1 MSQQGASPYVPRMQP
16 SSRPDP
22 GSIDRREGFL
32 VGAVVGAA
40 LAART
45 ASTRDPAAIRAQ
57 LVEGEVIPLAPPAGR
72 RRAAI
77 ALADELLVE
86 LTGGGVDLHRL
97 AGRWMAWAEQ
107 DGFEAD
113 AVLVA
118 ALDHLREFD
127 APPTTLASGSVAAL
141 AAALPAAL
149 AGGSPRGMVA
159 GAYHVARM
167 LDPAETTALATVAVV
182 VAAATLLEGRRD
194 FVADV
199 VAALRANDAP
209 DPVLDAMRT
218 IPRDPRTA
226 PHVPRGDAPDLLAAV
241 TWLLWTVYHRP
252 RGVEVMREM
261 AIGGGIAPTVGA
273 LVGALFGARDGIESW
288 PEVWLNGA
296 GEDVERR
303 RMVAGRIGDQP

>member
-1 MSQQGASPYVPRMQP
+1 M
-16 SSRPDP
+16 
-22 GSIDRREGFL
+22 
-32 VGAVVGAA
+32 
-40 LAART
+40 
-45 ASTRDPAAIRAQ
+45 
-57 LVEGEVIPLAPPAGR
+57 
-72 RRAAI
+72 
-77 ALADELLVE
+77 
-86 LTGGGVDLHRL
+86 
-97 AGRWMAWAEQ
+97 
-107 DGFEAD
+107 
-113 AVLVA
+113 LVA

-127 APPTTLASGSVAAL
+127 APATMLPSGSVAAL

-149 AGGSPRGMVA
+149 AGGSPRAMVA

-218 IPRDPRTA
+218 IPRDPRTPPPV
-226 PHVPRGDAPDLLAAV
+226 PHGETPDPLATV
-241 TWLLWTVYHRP
+241 TWLLWAVYHRP

-273 LVGALFGARDGIESW
+273 LVGRGVWRAGWNRELAGCVDARGGGGCGTTEDG
-288 PEVWLNGA
+288 
-296 GEDVERR
+296 GE
-303 RMVAGRIGDQP
+303 GPKQPLSSKK

>member
-1 MSQQGASPYVPRMQP
+1 MSQEVTSPYVPRMQP
-16 SSRPDP
+16 SGGPEP
-22 GSIDRREGFL
+22 EIIDRRAGFL

-45 ASTRDPAAIRAQ
+45 ATTRDPATIRAQ
-57 LVEGEVIPLAPPAGR
+57 LADGEAMPLAPPAGR

-97 AGRWMAWAEQ
+97 ARRWVNWADQ

-113 AVLVA
+113 AALVA

-127 APPTTLASGSVAAL
+127 APATSLALGSVAAL
-141 AAALPAAL
+141 TAALPAAL
-149 AGGSPRGMVA
+149 AGGSPRGMVS

-182 VAAATLLEGRRD
+182 VAAAAFLEGRRD
-194 FVADV
+194 FIADV

-209 DPVLDAMRT
+209 DLVLDAMRT

-226 PHVPRGDAPDLLAAV
+226 PPVPDGENPDPLATV
-241 TWLLWTVYHRP
+241 TWLLWTGYHRP
-252 RGVEVMREM
+252 RGVDVLREM
-261 AIGGGIAPTVGA
+261 ALAGGIAPTAGA
-273 LVGALFGARDGIESW
+273 LAGGLFGARDGVERW
-288 PEVWLNGA
+288 PDAWLNGA
-296 GEDVERR
+296 GEDVARR
-303 RMVAGRIGDQP
+303 LSVARRLGNG

>member
-1 MSQQGASPYVPRMQP
+1 MQLSGGP
-16 SSRPDP
+16 EAEA
-22 GSIDRREGFL
+22 IDHREGFL

-40 LAART
+40 LVART
-45 ASTRDPAAIRAQ
+45 ASSCDPATIRGQ
-57 LVEGEVIPLAPPAGR
+57 LIDGELVPLAPPAGR
-72 RRAAI
+72 RRAAL

-86 LTGGGVDLHRL
+86 LTGAGVDLHRL
-97 AGRWMAWAEQ
+97 ARRWVDWAEQ

-113 AVLVA
+113 VVLVA

-127 APPTTLASGSVAAL
+127 APATTLPSGNVAAP

-182 VAAATLLEGRRD
+182 IAAAAFLDGRRD

-209 DPVLDAMRT
+209 DVVLDAMRT
-218 IPRDPRTA
+218 IPRDPRTPPPV
-226 PHVPRGDAPDLLAAV
+226 PHADTPDPLMAV
-241 TWLLWTVYHRP
+241 TWLLWTAYHRP
-252 RGVEVMREM
+252 RGVEVLREM
-261 AIGGGIAPTVGA
+261 ALVGGIAPTTGA
-273 LVGALFGARDGIESW
+273 LAGALFGARDGIGSW
-288 PEVWLNGA
+288 PAAWLSGA
-296 GEDVERR
+296 GEDVARR
-303 RMVAGRIGDQP
+303 RVVARGLSYQP